1 MPDDILL
8 KASPRMPPFL
18 TQCLTST
25 TQYMMKTM
33 NSPAELW
40 RMRKQFTTQ
49 LAATCFMTYILCLTS
64 RLPSR
69 FHLSR
74 ATGQIAMS
82 ELLPSTSSQAPV
94 FASSDVVP
102 FRLTPSLQRFI
113 GSVFQEGILV
123 PSLMAIGRGLTEPE
137 VGVAPLDPIAVVNI
151 FCISSSSSNSFAC
164 SAGMKS

>member
-1 MPDDILL
+1 MCLHLL
-8 KASPRMPPFL
+8 PF
-18 TQCLTST
+18 CRLTST
-25 TQYMMKTM
+25 TQYMVKTM
-33 NSPAELW
+33 SSPAELW
-40 RMRKQFTTQ
+40 RMRKQFTAQ

-123 PSLMAIGRGLTEPE
+123 PDLMAIGRGLTEPE
-137 VGVAPLDPIAVVNI
+137 VGVTLIGTLPFLI
-151 FCISSSSSNSFAC
+151 FAASVRAR
-164 SAGMKS
+164 ATTLLVQQG

>member
-8 KASPRMPPFL
+8 KASLCTPSFL
-18 TQCLTST
+18 TRLTST
-25 TQYMMKTM
+25 IQYMMKTM
-33 NSPAELW
+33 NSPTELW

-82 ELLPSTSSQAPV
+82 ELLPSTSSQAPI

-137 VGVAPLDPIAVVNI
+137 VRTTPFYLTWLLTHFV
-151 FCISSSSSNSFAC
+151 FSSSSSNSFAC
-164 SAGMKS
+164 SAGMKL

>member
-1 MPDDILL
+1 
-8 KASPRMPPFL
+8 
-18 TQCLTST
+18 
-25 TQYMMKTM
+25 
-33 NSPAELW
+33 
-40 RMRKQFTTQ
+40 MRKQFTTQ

-137 VGVAPLDPIAVVNI
+137 VGAKPLDALRSLILSV
-151 FCISSSSSNSFAC
+151 SSLSLSNSFVC
-164 SAGMKS
+164 SAGTRL

>member
-1 MPDDILL
+1 M
-8 KASPRMPPFL
+8 
-18 TQCLTST
+18 
-25 TQYMMKTM
+25 TQYMVKTM

-40 RMRKQFTTQ
+40 RMRKQFTAQ

-94 FASSDVVP
+94 FASTDVVP

-113 GSVFQEGILV
+113 GSVFQEGILA

-137 VGVAPLDPIAVVNI
+137 VGVTPLYASQWLILSGLVRSRATALPVQQ
-151 FCISSSSSNSFAC
+151 
-164 SAGMKS
+164 G

>member
-1 MPDDILL
+1 
-8 KASPRMPPFL
+8 
-18 TQCLTST
+18 
-25 TQYMMKTM
+25 
-33 NSPAELW
+33 
-40 RMRKQFTTQ
+40 MRKQFTTQ

-137 VGVAPLDPIAVVNI
+137 VEVTLPNALRSLTLFVFSSN
-151 FCISSSSSNSFAC
+151 SSSSFAC

>member
-8 KASPRMPPFL
+8 KASPY
-18 TQCLTST
+18 TQSSHKPNIQI
-25 TQYMMKTM
+25 QYMMKTM
-33 NSPAELW
+33 NNPAELW
-40 RMRKQFTTQ
+40 RMRKQFATQ

-82 ELLPSTSSQAPV
+82 ELLPSTSSQAPI

-137 VGVAPLDPIAVVNI
+137 VGTAPLNHTQH
-151 FCISSSSSNSFAC
+151 SFFPHSVRTRTATLLVQQ
-164 SAGMKS
+164 G

>member
-1 MPDDILL
+1 
-8 KASPRMPPFL
+8 
-18 TQCLTST
+18 
-25 TQYMMKTM
+25 MKTM
-33 NSPAELW
+33 NNPAELW
-40 RMRKQFTTQ
+40 RMRKQFTAQ

-82 ELLPSTSSQAPV
+82 ELLPSTSSQAPI

-137 VGVAPLDPIAVVNI
+137 VGVGPLNHTWLLTLSV
-151 FCISSSSSNSFAC
+151 SSSSLSNSFAC

>member
-1 MPDDILL
+1 
-8 KASPRMPPFL
+8 
-18 TQCLTST
+18 
-25 TQYMMKTM
+25 MMKTM

-137 VGVAPLDPIAVVNI
+137 VGMVPLDHMWLLIHFV
-151 FCISSSSSNSFAC
+151 SSLNSSNNFAC
-164 SAGMKS
+164 SAGTKS

>member
-1 MPDDILL
+1 
-8 KASPRMPPFL
+8 
-18 TQCLTST
+18 
-25 TQYMMKTM
+25 
-33 NSPAELW
+33 
-40 RMRKQFTTQ
+40 MRKQFTTQ

-137 VGVAPLDPIAVVNI
+137 VWATHLVVWRSLI
-151 FCISSSSSNSFAC
+151 LSAFSSTLNNNSVC
-164 SAGMKS
+164 SAGTKL

>member
-1 MPDDILL
+1 
-8 KASPRMPPFL
+8 
-18 TQCLTST
+18 
-25 TQYMMKTM
+25 
-33 NSPAELW
+33 
-40 RMRKQFTTQ
+40 MRKQFTTQ

-82 ELLPSTSSQAPV
+82 ELLPSTSSQTPI
-94 FASSDVVP
+94 FASTDVVP

-123 PSLMAIGRGLTEPE
+123 PDLMAIGRCLTEPE
-137 VGVAPLDPIAVVNI
+137 VGATLVDTSQLLILLLS
-151 FCISSSSSNSFAC
+151 SSSSSNFAC
-164 SAGMKS
+164 SVGTRL

>member
-1 MPDDILL
+1 
-8 KASPRMPPFL
+8 
-18 TQCLTST
+18 
-25 TQYMMKTM
+25 
-33 NSPAELW
+33 
-40 RMRKQFTTQ
+40 MRKQFTTQ

-82 ELLPSTSSQAPV
+82 ELLPSSSSQAPV

-102 FRLTPSLQRFI
+102 FRMTPNLQRFI
-113 GSVFQEGILV
+113 GSIFQEGILI

-137 VGVAPLDPIAVVNI
+137 VGIMFSGAPQLLILVTSVRARTAALLVQ
-151 FCISSSSSNSFAC
+151 
-164 SAGMKS
+164 

>member
-1 MPDDILL
+1 
-8 KASPRMPPFL
+8 
-18 TQCLTST
+18 
-25 TQYMMKTM
+25 
-33 NSPAELW
+33 
-40 RMRKQFTTQ
+40 MRKQFATQ

-74 ATGQIAMS
+74 TTGQIAMS

-137 VGVAPLDPIAVVNI
+137 VDCDTHRCLVIAN
-151 FCISSSSSNSFAC
+151 FCPFSSSSSNNFAY
-164 SAGMKS
+164 SVGMRS

>member
-1 MPDDILL
+1 MV
-8 KASPRMPPFL
+8 
-18 TQCLTST
+18 
-25 TQYMMKTM
+25 KTM

-123 PSLMAIGRGLTEPE
+123 PSLTAIGRGLTEPE
-137 VGVAPLDPIAVVNI
+137 VGVTPLDVLQSLIPPPP
-151 FCISSSSSNSFAC
+151 FSSSSNNSCVC
-164 SAGMKS
+164 SAGTKL

>member
-1 MPDDILL
+1 
-8 KASPRMPPFL
+8 
-18 TQCLTST
+18 
-25 TQYMMKTM
+25 
-33 NSPAELW
+33 
-40 RMRKQFTTQ
+40 MRKQFTTQ

-74 ATGQIAMS
+74 ATGQVAMS

-137 VGVAPLDPIAVVNI
+137 VG
-151 FCISSSSSNSFAC
+151 
-164 SAGMKS
+164 

>member
-1 MPDDILL
+1 M
-8 KASPRMPPFL
+8 SV
-18 TQCLTST
+18 
-25 TQYMMKTM
+25 TQYMVKTM
-33 NSPAELW
+33 NDPAELW

-82 ELLPSTSSQAPV
+82 ELLPSSSSQAPV

-137 VGVAPLDPIAVVNI
+137 VVTLLANGLLLLTYVVPVRARATTL
-151 FCISSSSSNSFAC
+151 FVQQRRSHGLASR
-164 SAGMKS
+164 

>member
-1 MPDDILL
+1 
-8 KASPRMPPFL
+8 
-18 TQCLTST
+18 
-25 TQYMMKTM
+25 
-33 NSPAELW
+33 
-40 RMRKQFTTQ
+40 MRKQFTTQ

-137 VGVAPLDPIAVVNI
+137 VGVVSLDPTRLLILFV
-151 FCISSSSSNSFAC
+151 SSLNSSNNFAC
-164 SAGMKS
+164 SAGTKS